1 MYCVQCGTASQA
13 GQSFCAGCGR
23 AAAIQIQSRLAV
35 HLRPLAILWL
45 VVSAIRMIPGLFL
58 VTLFSTVAGFLPAEV
73 PGFVLWILQVVGF
86 FWVAIAGIGVV
97 AGWGLL
103 ERRPWA
109 RMLTIVLGCFGLL
122 EVPFGSALGV
132 YTLWVLLPAE
142 AEAEFRQMSLTA

>member
-1 MYCVQCGTASQA
+1 M
-13 GQSFCAGCGR
+13 
-23 AAAIQIQSRLAV
+23 AIGIENRLAV
-35 HLRPLAILWL
+35 HLRPLAILWF
-45 VVSAIRMIPGLFL
+45 VISAIRMIPGLFL

-86 FWVAIAGIGVV
+86 VWVAIAGIGVV

-122 EVPFGSALGV
+122 EVPFGTALGI

-142 AEAEFRQMSLTA
+142 AEVEFRQTPLSA

>member
-13 GQSFCAGCGR
+13 RQSFCAGCGR
-23 AAAIQIQSRLAV
+23 SVAIGIENRLAV
-35 HLRPLAILWL
+35 HLRPLAILWF
-45 VVSAIRMIPGLFL
+45 VISAIRMIPGLFL

-86 FWVAIAGIGVV
+86 VWVAIAGIGVV

-122 EVPFGSALGV
+122 EVPFGTALGI

-142 AEAEFRQMSLTA
+142 AEVEFRQTPLSA